1 MTGQAD
7 HWGPG
12 GTVEGAFTTM
22 SMFLTK
28 VKGRLFLYESRKVN
42 STVSIID
49 TKIAST
55 YGKQLFAQVQALF

>member
-22 SMFLTK
+22 TMFLTK

>member
-28 VKGRLFLYESRKVN
+28 VKGRLFLYQSRKVN

>member
-28 VKGRLFLYESRKVN
+28 VKGRLFLYESRKAN